1 MSFITNTFY
10 GGLTAGILIGI
21 SFNIIKDYIV
31 RTKWTSQNKKSVVES
46 QQPNLLIKNNG
57 EFKMALLVRH
67 DLKMGKGKVAAQCSH
82 AIVHCYEE
90 GLRLKPKEINSWESN
105 NKPIDIFKIADE
117 ETMLEF
123 QQLAIEKGFNTYV
136 VVDAGRTQVAPRSKT
151 VMAIGPV
158 ESEEIDL
165 FTQSLEC
172 AVVSVIAYNKTKLRN
187 LPSKCARV
195 VLRAPDLK
203 TLECIQKQCKLF
215 DIPTATFTENDQMTV
230 LAIGPANETS
240 INAQVHSLKLY

>member
-10 GGLTAGILIGI
+10 GGLTAGILIGLT
-21 SFNIIKDYIV
+21 FDMIKNYIL
-31 RTKWTSQNKKSVVES
+31 RTKWTSQNEKSVCES
-46 QQPNLLIKNNG
+46 QQPKSLINQKG

-90 GLRLKPKEINSWESN
+90 GLRLRPKEINSWESN
-105 NKPIDIFKIADE
+105 NKPVNIFKVADE

-158 ESEEIDL
+158 ES
-165 FTQSLEC
+165 EC

-215 DIPTATFTENDQMTV
+215 DIPTATFTENDQITV

-240 INAQVHSLKLY
+240 INAQVCSLKLY

>member
-21 SFNIIKDYIV
+21 GFNIIKDYIV
-31 RTKWTSQNKKSVVES
+31 RTKWNSQNKKSVVES
-46 QQPNLLIKNNG
+46 QQPNSLIKNNG

-90 GLRLKPKEINSWESN
+90 GLRLKLKEINSWESN
-105 NKPIDIFKIADE
+105 NKPVDIFKVADE

-158 ESEEIDL
+158 ES
-165 FTQSLEC
+165 EC

>member
-1 MSFITNTFY
+1 MTFATDKFY
-10 GGLTAGILIGI
+10 GGLTVGVLIGLALHTI
-21 SFNIIKDYIV
+21 VNYIFK
-31 RTKWTSQNKKSVVES
+31 TNCTSQDKKSVVES
-46 QQPNLLIKNNG
+46 QQQAPKSLPNKNG
-57 EFKMALLVRH
+57 EFKIALLVRH

-90 GLRLKPKEINSWESN
+90 GLRLKPREIKSWESN
-105 NKPIDIFKIADE
+105 NKPVNIFKVADE

-123 QQLAIEKGFNTYV
+123 QKLAIEKGFTTYV

-158 ESEEIDL
+158 EK
-165 FTQSLEC
+165 EC
-172 AVVSVIAYNKTKLRN
+172 AVVSVTANNKTKLRN
-187 LPSKCARV
+187 LPSQCARV

-203 TLECIQKQCKLF
+203 TLECVQKQCKLF
-215 DIPTATFTENDQMTV
+215 DIPTATFTENNEMTV
-230 LAIGPANETS
+230 LAIGPANEAS